1 MWLMVSIFL
10 LHFSLKIPNERHVT
24 RHPAAHHV
32 AHPVF
37 GSGYLHC
44 GKRKE
49 NEKASCAKAPIETDP
64 INPALQGKGLGGPF
78 PGGGWF
84 AIVGPFLA
92 ASHRTGRAPAAGMGL
107 LLQVL
112 WLWSLVAYA
121 KLPTSGPT
129 PRPTVSTPSPTTSCA
144 DRNIQVASELTL
156 FLGVHSNC
164 STLES
169 LCDTYFCPACTYAGY

>member
-49 NEKASCAKAPIETDP
+49 NERASCAKAPIETDP
-64 INPALQGKGLGGPF
+64 INPALRDQGKGLAGGPF

-84 AIVGPFLA
+84 AIVRAFPRCLPPD
-92 ASHRTGRAPAAGMGL
+92 RTMGL

-144 DRNIQVASELTL
+144 DRNIQVASEVTL